1 MFNIFNKKLAP
12 QPLIFATDIHCHVI
26 PGIDDGSPDINVSA
40 GLIERMQ
47 SWGIKRIIATPHVTM
62 STFENNP
69 QTVRPA
75 LESLIVELERR
86 DNNIEI
92 SNAAE
97 YRLDELF
104 LDHMEKGILMPYPNN
119 YILVENSFIQEPWNV
134 EQVLFD
140 LKVKGYKPIL
150 AHPER
155 YSYYHNRFERYDT
168 IYRSGTMFQVNLL
181 SLAGYY
187 GKAEK
192 KTAEMLVEKNMV
204 NFLGTDL
211 HNHRHADAIEGYL
224 ASKDYRRHSLALQSR
239 ICNDVYF
246 N

>member
-1 MFNIFNKKLAP
+1 M
-12 QPLIFATDIHCHVI
+12 D
-26 PGIDDGSPDINVSA
+26 
-40 GLIERMQ
+40 
-47 SWGIKRIIATPHVTM
+47 W
-62 STFENNP
+62 
-69 QTVRPA
+69 
-75 LESLIVELERR
+75 
-86 DNNIEI
+86 
-92 SNAAE
+92 NAAE

-104 LDHMEKGILMPYPNN
+104 LDHMEKDILMPYPNN

-155 YSYYHNRFERYDT
+155 YSYYHNRFERYDA

>member
-1 MFNIFNKKLAP
+1 
-12 QPLIFATDIHCHVI
+12 
-26 PGIDDGSPDINVSA
+26 
-40 GLIERMQ
+40 
-47 SWGIKRIIATPHVTM
+47 
-62 STFENNP
+62 
-69 QTVRPA
+69 
-75 LESLIVELERR
+75 
-86 DNNIEI
+86 
-92 SNAAE
+92 
-97 YRLDELF
+97 
-104 LDHMEKGILMPYPNN
+104 MPYPNN

-155 YSYYHNRFERYDT
+155 YSYYHNRFERYDA

-204 NFLGTDL
+204 NFW
-211 HNHRHADAIEGYL
+211 A
-224 ASKDYRRHSLALQSR
+224 Q
-239 ICNDVYF
+239 ICTTIGMLMP
-246 N
+246 